1 MNPDLIGWLASA
13 ILMATLLRQI
23 WKQWQDDDAS
33 GVSHLL
39 FIGQMLSS
47 AGFVAY
53 SWMLQNWVFII
64 TNSLLLLTAAAGQL
78 ISMRK
83 RRSGRAGR
91 DVDDRPGP

>member
-23 WKQWQDDDAS
+23 WKQYQDADAS
-33 GVSHLL
+33 GVSHWL
-39 FIGQMLSS
+39 FLGQMLSS
-47 AGFVAY
+47 AGFIAY
-53 SWMLQNWVFII
+53 SWMLRNWVFII

-83 RRSGRAGR
+83 RRGSQARR
-91 DVDDRPGP
+91 SSDDRPGL